1 MYNVLDNMAREN
13 IQHCV
18 IFPSLQ
24 DLVLN
29 LPSEYNIFFRGLYGW
44 MATPQHKAIQTS
56 KNKFT
61 IFFLNFQHPRLAIA
75 KFLHFFTFFNMFF
88 SYLL

>member
-44 MATPQHKAIQTS
+44 MATPQHKAI
-56 KNKFT
+56 
-61 IFFLNFQHPRLAIA
+61 
-75 KFLHFFTFFNMFF
+75 
-88 SYLL
+88 